1 MAGAEWSTQQ
11 LAEFIGAVSTADNE
25 AIAAL
30 AAVERAAELLDADAA
45 AIVAGGEVVAAVG
58 YPEGAA
64 PVADLEAVRPGVAG
78 FLLEVP
84 GVGPCASTAVTLEHP
99 PASTLVVA
107 RAGVDGLT
115 PEEAGLLRGM
125 ARVAALTM
133 RMLRVLDEERA
144 AREGIEELAGQQAAL
159 RRVATLIVSGVQPS
173 AVFDAVAE
181 EVGHVIAAA
190 DVTLVGRYD
199 AHGAV
204 EFVGGWSREGDPSFV
219 GSRVSLGGHNVA
231 TLVFERNIPARVD
244 HLTEEAT
251 AATALAR
258 EWARSAVGAPINV
271 EGRIWGVVTV
281 GSMQPDGL
289 PPGIERQLA
298 DFTEL
303 VATAIANAQAREE
316 LRTIADEQAALRR
329 VATLVAEAAP
339 PEAVFTAVAEVVGRL
354 LSTDRAYVG
363 RYEADDTMTHVASWS
378 STGENLPTG
387 IRAPGGAGTVSG
399 LVRETG
405 RPARV
410 DRYAGDMYAA
420 AREHGIGSAV
430 AAPITIEGRP
440 WGVIGVASTS
450 EEPPPPGT
458 EERLAKFT
466 ELVGTAI
473 ANGQA
478 RGDLRTIADEQAALR
493 RVATLVAEGGTAAET
508 YSAVAAE
515 VGQLVNADAA
525 VVFRY
530 ERDRTATV
538 VGEWS
543 VPGIEVPM
551 GLRLDVRGTGVAVQV
566 LETRRPT
573 RVDRV
578 KGPAGSIP
586 AFFESLST
594 PCDVGAPVTVEGQL
608 WGVLVVAAA
617 GPERLPAGS
626 ELRIAEFT
634 YLLATAIGN
643 AGAREEL
650 RTVADEQAALRRVA
664 TLVARG
670 LAAAEIFDAV
680 VNETRAVLGVDSV
693 ALLRPE
699 SDGTVTVLAVHS
711 AHPEPLGIPVGGRF
725 TPEPN
730 GVIEPVLRTGRP
742 SRIDAPEGDVGRM
755 AQLLRVG
762 GNRGAAGAPIVVEGR
777 PWGVML
783 AVWKQAGA
791 LPAGGEGRLVQFT
804 ELVATAVANTE
815 AQAELTASR
824 ARIIATADETRRRIE
839 RDLHDGLQQRLVSLA
854 LQLRAA
860 QAVTPPDLDELV
872 GELDDV
878 VRGLNVTIDELREYA
893 RGIHPAILAEG
904 GLAPALKSLA
914 RRSALPVELDVRAEK
929 RLPQPIEVAA
939 YYIVSEAL
947 ANAAKH
953 AEASSAAVEVE
964 ATDDVLRVFVRDD
977 GVGGADFGRGSGLVG
992 LRDRVETLGGR
1003 LTLHSELDAGTSI
1016 EVELPL
1022 EDESRPAPG

>member
-11 LAEFIGAVSTADNE
+11 LAEFIGAVSVADNE
-25 AIAAL
+25 ATAAL

-45 AIVAGGEVVAAVG
+45 AIVAGGEIIAAVG

-133 RMLRVLDEERA
+133 RMLRVLDEERE
-144 AREGIEELAGQQAAL
+144 AREGLEELAGQQAAL

-231 TLVFERNIPARVD
+231 TLVLERNIPARVD

-339 PEAVFTAVAEVVGRL
+339 PEAVFTAVAEEVHRLLHADETGLSRYDPDGLWTVLAVRGAMTDSMPIGFRLDPGPSMPGVAQLLSGHSVRVDAPPTGTLADDLIRAEDLQAWVASPIVLMGRTWGQVAVFSRHGPLPTGAEERLGHFTELVATAIANAQAREDLRTIADEQAALRRVATLIAAAAPPEEVFTAVAEEVGRL
-354 LSTDRAYVG
+354 LSPDRAYVG
-363 RYEADDTMTHVASWS
+363 RYETDDTMTHVASWS
-378 STGENLPTG
+378 STGENLPVG

-450 EEPPPPGT
+450 EEPPPTGT

-466 ELVGTAI
+466 ELVATAI
-473 ANGQA
+473 ANAQ
-478 RGDLRTIADEQAALR
+478 
-493 RVATLVAEGGTAAET
+493 
-508 YSAVAAE
+508 
-515 VGQLVNADAA
+515 
-525 VVFRY
+525 
-530 ERDRTATV
+530 
-538 VGEWS
+538 
-543 VPGIEVPM
+543 
-551 GLRLDVRGTGVAVQV
+551 
-566 LETRRPT
+566 
-573 RVDRV
+573 
-578 KGPAGSIP
+578 
-586 AFFESLST
+586 
-594 PCDVGAPVTVEGQL
+594 
-608 WGVLVVAAA
+608 
-617 GPERLPAGS
+617 
-626 ELRIAEFT
+626 
-634 YLLATAIGN
+634 
-643 AGAREEL
+643 AREEL

-664 TLVARG
+664 MLVARG

-680 VNETRAVLGVDSV
+680 VKETRAVLGVDSV

-699 SDGTVTVLAVHS
+699 SDGTVAVLAVHS
-711 AHPEPLGIPVGGRF
+711 THPEPPGIPVGGRF

-742 SRIDAPEGDVGRM
+742 SRIDAPEGNVGRM

-964 ATDDVLRVFVRDD
+964 AADDVLRVFVRDD

-1016 EVELPL
+1016 EVKLPL
-1022 EDESRPAPG
+1022 RDESRPAPG